1 MGGGKEY
8 AMAPETQETVQRT
21 PLFDMFAPATYEEWR
36 AAAEKTLKG
45 APFEKRLITKTYE
58 QILLQ
63 PIYNAGDIADLPHIN
78 SLPGFTPFVRDTR
91 ILGPLVERWQ
101 VAQELPYPTT
111 TEVRQAL
118 QADLPRGL
126 TALNLP
132 LDQATRLGIDPD
144 SAAPTQVGM
153 RGVSLATLDDARRL
167 LTDLDLSRL
176 SLAINTG
183 AQAMPVATLLLIAAE
198 EQGLNPSQ
206 LHGWLGAD
214 PLGALAADGSLPGS
228 LDRCYDL
235 LAEWTR
241 WAIAYAPHVR
251 TIVVSSH
258 VYHNSGAH
266 AVQELGCA
274 LATGVAYLRAMQERG
289 LSVNEVAPRIQFTC
303 SVGSQFFLEV
313 ARLRAARMLWARI
326 VSAFDGDD
334 TAQRMHLHVRT
345 SAWTKTRYDV
355 YNNMLRATGEAMAA
369 VMGGAQSI
377 HISHFD
383 EAWGLPDEFS
393 RRIARNLHIILQE
406 ECNFFRLID
415 PPGGSWAVEKL
426 TDEIAAKAWEFFQA
440 IERQGGMAAALQAG
454 MPQAA
459 IAATRAERF
468 DAIAHRREVIVGVNM
483 YPNLN
488 EKLPEVRQ
496 IDHVQLHAA
505 RAVDLRHA
513 RETRAEDVCQSALIE
528 LAQQRTMTAALAAG
542 RAGVTLGEMSC
553 ALVAADSAAPQVTPL
568 PAHRAAEQFE
578 ALRATADAYT
588 ARTGRRP
595 SVFLANMGPI
605 SQHKARADFA
615 TNFFAAGGFA
625 VIGNDGFATVEE
637 AATAALAAN
646 AEIVTICSTD
656 ETYPDIVPALT
667 HAIKS
672 QRPETTVVLAGYPTD
687 FIDMYRAAGI
697 DEFIHLRANCYET
710 LARLQRLKGVAE

>member
-1 MGGGKEY
+1 MPSEMQGT
-8 AMAPETQETVQRT
+8 AQRA

-45 APFEKRLITKTYE
+45 VPFEKRLITKTYE

-63 PIYNAGDIADLPHIN
+63 PIYNAADIAELPHTG
-78 SLPGFTPFVRDTR
+78 SLPGFAPFVRDTR
-91 ILGPLVERWQ
+91 VLGPVLERWQ
-101 VAQELPYPTT
+101 VAQELPYPTAD
-111 TEVRQAL
+111 EANQAA
-118 QADLPRGL
+118 QADVPRGL
-126 TALNLP
+126 TTLNLP
-132 LDQATRLGIDPD
+132 LDQATQHGLDPD
-144 SAAPTQVGM
+144 AAAPAQVGT
-153 RGVSLATLDDARRL
+153 GGLSLATLADARRL
-167 LTDLDLSRL
+167 LAQLDLNRL
-176 SLAINTG
+176 ALLVNAG
-183 AQAMPVATLLLIAAE
+183 AQAMPVAALLVTAAE
-198 EQGLNPSQ
+198 AQGITPDQ
-206 LHGWLGAD
+206 LHGCLGAD
-214 PLGALAADGSLPGS
+214 PLGALAASGTLPAS

-241 WAIAYAPHVR
+241 WAMAHAPRLR
-251 TIVVSSH
+251 TIVVSTH

-266 AVQELGCA
+266 AAQELACA
-274 LATGVAYLRAMQERG
+274 LATGVAYLRALQERG
-289 LSVNEVAPRIQFTC
+289 LSVNEIAPRIQFTC

-313 ARLRAARMLWARI
+313 ARLRAARMLWAR
-326 VSAFDGDD
+326 VVAAFDGDE
-334 TAQRMHLHVRT
+334 TAQQMHLHART

-393 RRIARNLHIILQE
+393 RRIARNLHVILQE

-426 TDEIAAKAWEFFQA
+426 TDEIAAKAWELFQA

-468 DAIAHRREVIVGVNM
+468 AAIAQRREVIVGVNM
-483 YPNLN
+483 YPNLS

-513 RETRAEDVCQSALIE
+513 REMRSEEAAKAALVE
-528 LAQQRTMTAALAAG
+528 LSHQRTMAATLAAVQAGATMGELSGALA
-542 RAGVTLGEMSC
+542 
-553 ALVAADSAAPQVTPL
+553 AADSAAPQVELL

-588 ARTGRRP
+588 TRTGRRP
-595 SVFLANMGPI
+595 AVFLANMGPI
-605 SQHKARADFA
+605 SQHKARADFS
-615 TNFFAAGGFA
+615 TGFFAAGGFA
-625 VIGNDGFATVEE
+625 VISNDGFATTEE
-637 AATAALAAN
+637 AAAAALASG

-667 HAIKS
+667 HAIKA
-672 QRPETTVVLAGYPTD
+672 QRPEVTVVLAGYPTD
-687 FIDMYRAAGI
+687 LIDMYRAAGV

>member
-1 MGGGKEY
+1 MP
-8 AMAPETQETVQRT
+8 PETQETAQRA

-45 APFEKRLITKTYE
+45 VPFEKRLVTKTYE

-63 PIYNAGDIADLPHIN
+63 PIYNAADIAELPYTN
-78 SLPGFTPFVRDTR
+78 SLPGFAPFVRDTR
-91 ILGPLVERWQ
+91 VLGPVLERWQ
-101 VAQELPYPTT
+101 VAQELPYPTAA
-111 TEVRQAL
+111 EVNQAA
-118 QADLPRGL
+118 QADVPRGL
-126 TALNLP
+126 TTLNVP
-132 LDQATRLGIDPD
+132 LDQATLHGLDPD
-144 SAAPTQVGM
+144 AAAPAQVGT
-153 RGVSLATLDDARRL
+153 GGLSLATVADARRL
-167 LTDLDLSRL
+167 FAQLDLTN
-176 SLAINTG
+176 LALLVNAG
-183 AQAMPVATLLLIAAE
+183 AQAAPVAALLVTAAE
-198 EQGLNPSQ
+198 EQGISSNQ
-206 LHGWLGAD
+206 LQGCLGAD
-214 PLGALAADGSLPGS
+214 PLGALAANGTLPAS
-228 LDRCYDL
+228 LDRCYDV
-235 LAEWTR
+235 LAEWTQ
-241 WAIAYAPHVR
+241 WAITHAPKLR
-251 TIVVSSH
+251 TIVVSTH

-266 AVQELGCA
+266 AAQELGCA
-274 LATGVAYLRAMQERG
+274 LATGAAYLRAMQARG
-289 LSVNEVAPRIQFTC
+289 LSVNEVAPRIQFAC

-313 ARLRAARMLWARI
+313 ARLRAARMLWAR
-326 VSAFDGDD
+326 VVAAFDGDE
-334 TAQRMHLHVRT
+334 TAQQMQLHART

-369 VMGGAQSI
+369 VMGGAHSI

-383 EAWGLPDEFS
+383 EPWGLPDEFS
-393 RRIARNLHIILQE
+393 RRIARNLHVILQE

-426 TDEIAAKAWEFFQA
+426 TDEIAAKAWAFFQE

-459 IAATRAERF
+459 ITATRSERF
-468 DAIAHRREVIVGVNM
+468 AAIAQRREVIVGVNM

-513 RETRAEDVCQSALIE
+513 RETRAEEACRAALLE
-528 LAQQRTMTAALAAG
+528 LAQQRTVAATLAAVAAGATLGELSCALAA
-542 RAGVTLGEMSC
+542 S
-553 ALVAADSAAPQVTPL
+553 DSAAPQVTPL

-578 ALRATADAYT
+578 ALRAAADAYT
-588 ARTGRRP
+588 ARSGRRP
-595 SVFLANMGPI
+595 AVFLTNMGPI

-615 TNFFAAGGFA
+615 TGFFAAGGFA
-625 VIGNDGFATVEE
+625 VLGNDGFATIED
-637 AATAALAAN
+637 AAAAALASG

-672 QRPETTVVLAGYPTD
+672 QRPEITVVLAGYPTD
-687 FIDMYRAAGI
+687 LIDMYRAAGI

-710 LARLQRLKGVAE
+710 LARLQRLKGVAA

>member
-1 MGGGKEY
+1 
-8 AMAPETQETVQRT
+8 MAPETQTTAQHV
-21 PLFDMFAPATYEEWR
+21 PLFDMFEPATYEAWR
-36 AAAEKTLKG
+36 AAAEQTLKG

-63 PIYNAGDIADLPHIN
+63 PIYNAADIADLPHLA
-78 SLPGFTPFVRDTR
+78 SLPGFAPFTRDTR
-91 ILGPLVERWQ
+91 VLGPLLERWQ
-101 VAQELPYPTT
+101 VAQELPYPTA
-111 TEVRQAL
+111 TEINQAAH
-118 QADLPRGL
+118 ADLPRGL

-132 LDQATRLGIDPD
+132 LDQATLHGLDPD
-144 SAAPTQVGM
+144 SAAPAQVGA
-153 RGVSLATLDDARRL
+153 GGLSLATLADARRL
-167 LTDLDLSRL
+167 LDQLDLSRVAL
-176 SLAINTG
+176 FINAG
-183 AQAMPVATLLLIAAE
+183 AQALPVAAILLTAAT
-198 EQGLNPSQ
+198 EQGAALDQ
-206 LHGWLGAD
+206 VHGCLGAD
-214 PLGALAADGSLPGS
+214 PLGILAASGTLPAS

-241 WAIAYAPHVR
+241 WAIANTPR
-251 TIVVSSH
+251 LRSIIVSTH

-266 AVQELGCA
+266 AAQELGCA
-274 LATGVAYLRAMQERG
+274 LATGVAYLRAMQARG
-289 LSVNEVAPRIQFTC
+289 LSVNEVAPRIQFAC

-313 ARLRAARMLWARI
+313 ARLRAARMLWAR
-326 VSAFDGDD
+326 VVAAFAGDEA
-334 TAQRMHLHVRT
+334 AQRMHLHVRT

-393 RRIARNLHIILQE
+393 RRIARNLHVILQE

-426 TDEIAAKAWEFFQA
+426 TDEIAARAWAFFQE

-454 MPQAA
+454 IPQTA

-483 YPNLN
+483 YPNLA

-505 RAVDLRHA
+505 RAVELRHA
-513 RETRAEDVCQSALIE
+513 RETRSEEACHAALLE
-528 LAQQRTMTAALAAG
+528 LAQQRTMTATLAAT
-542 RAGVTLGEMSC
+542 RAGATLGELSC
-553 ALVAADSAAPQVTPL
+553 ALAAADSAAPQVTSL
-568 PAHRAAEQFE
+568 SAYRAAEQFE
-578 ALRATADAYT
+578 ALRAAADAYT
-588 ARTGRRP
+588 TRAGRRP
-595 SVFLANMGPI
+595 TVFLANMGPI

-615 TNFFAAGGFA
+615 TGFFTAGGFA
-625 VIGNDGFATVEE
+625 VIGNDGFATAAE
-637 AATAALAAN
+637 AAAAALASG

-656 ETYPDIVPALT
+656 ETYPDIVPELAQT
-667 HAIKS
+667 IKA
-672 QRPETTVVLAGYPTD
+672 QRPDTTIVLAGYPTD
-687 FIDMYRAAGI
+687 LIDMYRAAGV

>member
-1 MGGGKEY
+1 
-8 AMAPETQETVQRT
+8 MASETHATAPRV

-36 AAAEKTLKG
+36 AAAEQTLKG
-45 APFEKRLITKTYE
+45 APFEKRLITATYE
-58 QILLQ
+58 QIALQ
-63 PIYNAGDIADLPHIN
+63 PIYNAADIVDLPHLN
-78 SLPGFTPFVRDTR
+78 SLPGIAPFVRDTR
-91 ILGPLVERWQ
+91 VLGPLLERWQ
-101 VAQELPYPTT
+101 VAQELPYPTA
-111 TEVRQAL
+111 TEVNQAA

-126 TALNLP
+126 TTLNLP
-132 LDQATRLGIDPD
+132 LDQATLYGLDPD
-144 SAAPTQVGM
+144 SASPMQVGA
-153 RGVSLATLDDARRL
+153 GGLSLATLADAHRL
-167 LTDLDLSRL
+167 LDQINLGQV
-176 SLAINTG
+176 SLLVNAG
-183 AQAMPVATLLLIAAE
+183 AQPLPVAALLLTAATD
-198 EQGLNPSQ
+198 
-206 LHGWLGAD
+206 HGTTLDQIRGCLGAD
-214 PLGALAADGSLPGS
+214 PLGTLAASGALPAS

-241 WAIAYAPHVR
+241 WAITHAPRLR
-251 TIVVSSH
+251 TIIVSTN
-258 VYHNSGAH
+258 VYHNSGSH
-266 AVQELGCA
+266 IVQELGCA

-289 LSVNEVAPRIQFTC
+289 LSVNDVAPRMQFVC

-326 VSAFDGDD
+326 VAAFDGNEA
-334 TAQRMHLHVRT
+334 AQQMHLHVRT

-415 PPGGSWAVEKL
+415 PPGGSWAIEKL
-426 TDEIAAKAWEFFQA
+426 TDEIAAKAWAFFQE

-454 MPQAA
+454 MPQTV
-459 IAATRAERF
+459 IAATRTERF
-468 DAIAHRREVIVGVNM
+468 SAIAHRREVIVGVNM
-483 YPNLN
+483 YPNLA
-488 EKLPEVRQ
+488 EKLPEIRQ

-513 RETRAEDVCQSALIE
+513 REMRSEADCHTTLLE
-528 LAQQRTMTAALAAG
+528 LAQQRTVAATMAAV
-542 RAGVTLGEMSC
+542 RAGATLGELSC
-553 ALVAADSAAPQVTPL
+553 ALAAADSAAPQVTPL

-578 ALRATADAYT
+578 ALRAAADAYT
-588 ARTGRRP
+588 ARTGHRP
-595 SVFLANMGPI
+595 AVFLANMGPL

-615 TNFFAAGGFA
+615 TGFFTAGGFA
-625 VIGNDGFATVEE
+625 VISNDGFATPAE
-637 AATAALAAN
+637 AAAAALASG

-656 ETYPDIVPALT
+656 ETYPDIVPTLT
-667 HAIKS
+667 HDIKT
-672 QRPETTVVLAGYPTD
+672 QRPEVTVILAGYPTD
-687 FIDMYRAAGI
+687 LIDMYRAAGV